1 MRYLWLGNSRSRRPT
16 SLLSTRLLPPE
27 RRWRLRLES
36 LWPRL
41 WRRPDEYRLKPFA
54 VLRKR
59 FAAAR
64 LVFNLGMI
72 TPYIFARVRKAPHSS
87 CSTRSLADRT
97 PAANQPP
104 AARSLLFW
112 CKQHHH
118 LPPFHQRVLFDHAV
132 SSEIA
137 LYPVQKLAT
146 NVLMHHLAAAEPQ
159 GHLGLIT
166 L

>member
-1 MRYLWLGNSRSRRPT
+1 PLCDSVMRYLWLGSSCSSRPT

-72 TPYIFARVRKAPHSS
+72 DS
-87 CSTRSLADRT
+87 C
-97 PAANQPP
+97 
-104 AARSLLFW
+104 F
-112 CKQHHH
+112 
-118 LPPFHQRVLFDHAV
+118 
-132 SSEIA
+132 IA
-137 LYPVQKLAT
+137 LLTSTPV
-146 NVLMHHLAAAEPQ
+146 ESRDPQ
-159 GHLGLIT
+159 VRRYRR
-166 L
+166 

>member
-1 MRYLWLGNSRSRRPT
+1 MRYLWLGSRCARRPT

-72 TPYIFARVRKAPHSS
+72 TPYIVARVRKMPKAGRGLTGHP
-87 CSTRSLADRT
+87 LARGSRAYRRLR
-97 PAANQPP
+97 PAVCAITSFSVQTASPS
-104 AARSLLFW
+104 AG
-112 CKQHHH
+112 
-118 LPPFHQRVLFDHAV
+118 LP
-132 SSEIA
+132 
-137 LYPVQKLAT
+137 
-146 NVLMHHLAAAEPQ
+146 
-159 GHLGLIT
+159 
-166 L
+166 

>member
-1 MRYLWLGNSRSRRPT
+1 MRYLWLGSRCSRRPT

-41 WRRPDEYRLKPFA
+41 WRLPDEYRLKPFA

-72 TPYIFARVRKAPHSS
+72 LKLLHCRQSS
-87 CSTRSLADRT
+87 QGVET
-97 PAANQPP
+97 PACSRITRLRPKLKP
-104 AARSLLFW
+104 RAARSLLFR

-118 LPPFHQRVLFDHAV
+118 LPAFHQRVLFDHAV
-132 SSEIA
+132 RSEVA
-137 LYPVQKLAT
+137 LYPVQKFAT
-146 NVLMHHLAAAEPQ
+146 DVLMHHLTAAEP
-159 GHLGLIT
+159 
-166 L
+166 